1 MCGAYEWF
9 LQAHAPLLRS
19 LQESGDELAW
29 HPHFWRRA
37 DQNGTWVQE
46 SADVDWQVD
55 MLRRAHAALVA
66 AFPGPL
72 RSVRMGWGYHND
84 RTVQALADLGITV
97 DLSAVARLPTPAPS
111 PEPGEPFH
119 WAHTAP
125 TADRP

>member
-19 LQESGDELAW
+19 LQQSGDELAW

-46 SADVDWQVD
+46 IADVDWQVD
-55 MLRRAHAALVA
+55 MLRPAHAALRA

-72 RSVRMGWGYHND
+72 RRVRMGWGYHND
-84 RTVQALADLGITV
+84 RTGHALAALGLTV
-97 DLSAVARLPTPAPS
+97 HLSAAPPRLPPAHP
-111 PEPGEPFH
+111 
-119 WAHTAP
+119 AQ
-125 TADRP
+125 